1 MKYFLFNL
9 KHSLAS
15 FFAYLTFPKECSLC
29 GKIAYAMPLCVDC
42 EKKLISEKITNRC
55 KSCGKELFFEKDFCM
70 KCRQKERFFEN
81 CESVYPIFSYV
92 LQKKKLLYM
101 WKVANHRE
109 MVFFFGKVCFPI
121 FQERFKNIPIVPVP
135 PRPNK
140 IAEKGWDQI
149 EDLVWILEKK
159 YKLKI
164 CRLLERTTKIQ
175 QKKLGKEDRL
185 SESKHS
191 YVAKTVKNRKIPKEI
206 VLLDDV
212 ITTGSTINSC
222 KEVLLSL
229 GVEKIHCVSLFIV
242 P

>member
-1 MKYFLFNL
+1 M
-9 KHSLAS
+9 
-15 FFAYLTFPKECSLC
+15 
-29 GKIAYAMPLCVDC
+29 
-42 EKKLISEKITNRC
+42 LIHY
-55 KSCGKELFFEKDFCM
+55 LFFEKDFCM
-70 KCRQKERFFEN
+70 KCRQRERVFDN
-81 CESVYPIFSYV
+81 CETVYPIFSYV

-109 MVFFFGKVCFPI
+109 LVFFFGKLCNAV
-121 FQERFKNIPIVPVP
+121 FQEKYKDIPIVPVP

-164 CRLLERTTKIQ
+164 YRLLERTTKIQ

-191 YVAKTVKNRKIPKEI
+191 YVAKSVENMKIPKEI

>member
-1 MKYFLFNL
+1 M
-9 KHSLAS
+9 
-15 FFAYLTFPKECSLC
+15 FF
-29 GKIAYAMPLCVDC
+29 IR
-42 EKKLISEKITNRC
+42 ITNQKIIAMQSKKHWIQSIEIR
-55 KSCGKELFFEKDFCM
+55 KIHKNSNFSKEENTVLFLWKII
-70 KCRQKERFFEN
+70 Q
-81 CESVYPIFSYV
+81 
-92 LQKKKLLYM
+92 LLSI
-101 WKVANHRE
+101 KFLCIGLNDDC
-109 MVFFFGKVCFPI
+109 VCFPI

>member
-29 GKIAYAMPLCVDC
+29 GKIAYAMPLCVNC

-101 WKVANHRE
+101 LE
-109 MVFFFGKVCFPI
+109 MMLLLVELSIEI
-121 FQERFKNIPIVPVP
+121 F
-135 PRPNK
+135 
-140 IAEKGWDQI
+140 
-149 EDLVWILEKK
+149 LKK
-159 YKLKI
+159 AKLI
-164 CRLLERTTKIQ
+164 FLWL
-175 QKKLGKEDRL
+175 
-185 SESKHS
+185 
-191 YVAKTVKNRKIPKEI
+191 N
-206 VLLDDV
+206 
-212 ITTGSTINSC
+212 
-222 KEVLLSL
+222 
-229 GVEKIHCVSLFIV
+229 
-242 P
+242 

>member
-29 GKIAYAMPLCVDC
+29 GKIAYAMPLCVNC

-55 KSCGKELFFEKDFCM
+55 KSCGKELFFEKDFCI

-121 FQERFKNIPIVPVP
+121 FQERFKNMKETFNQVSSGELI
-135 PRPNK
+135 
-140 IAEKGWDQI
+140 G
-149 EDLVWILEKK
+149 EKK
-159 YKLKI
+159 T
-164 CRLLERTTKIQ
+164 EDEV
-175 QKKLGKEDRL
+175 KE
-185 SESKHS
+185 E
-191 YVAKTVKNRKIPKEI
+191 KEEK
-206 VLLDDV
+206 LLD
-212 ITTGSTINSC
+212 ISTG
-222 KEVLLSL
+222 EV
-229 GVEKIHCVSLFIV
+229 ENE
-242 P
+242 